1 MKTVFLPRQARDEHG
16 ESTQKERGMRFL
28 AGAPP
33 AKMSAADLK
42 AALQTA
48 APQGP
53 PLASWQVEHL
63 LHLIDSDG
71 EQRRSVRAISV

>member
-1 MKTVFLPRQARDEHG
+1 MKTVFLPRQARDKHR

-28 AGAPP
+28 AGAP

-71 EQRRSVRAISV
+71 ERRRSVRAISV

>member
-1 MKTVFLPRQARDEHG
+1 
-16 ESTQKERGMRFL
+16 
-28 AGAPP
+28 
-33 AKMSAADLK
+33 MSAADLK

-53 PLASWQVEHL
+53 QLASWQVEHL